1 MTRKDELMQYLGEK
15 NSIHEPLVD
24 EILFLE
30 QQLTALKKL
39 PFIRVKAHDP
49 EIQKSTPAQ
58 KQYKELLQQYINCVK
73 ALGTLANK
81 ELEVEESPLRIWA
94 KERADVDYRA

>member
-1 MTRKDELMQYLGEK
+1 MTRKEELMQCLGEK
-15 NSIHEPLVD
+15 NSVHEPLID
-24 EILFLE
+24 EIIFLE
-30 QQLTALKKL
+30 QQLTELKKL
-39 PFIRVKAHDP
+39 PFIRTKPGHP
-49 EIQKSTPAQ
+49 ELQKSTPAQ

-94 KERADVDYRA
+94 KERADADYRA